1 MDPLIPEQRAWPRWP
16 ALGAVVMSTAIVS
29 VVLDLEH
36 HGRLSRAVFA
46 LALVLWLAL
55 AVLLTLGL
63 ACERDRV
70 RREARSP
77 SSFTLIAATAVI
89 ATRLALAGWDGVAEV
104 LLAGAAAAWLVLLV
118 PVARHWTTPTSGVS
132 FLPVVAIEAL
142 AVLASTLALRRHAG
156 SLAAASFAPLLLGLV
171 LYLCIAARFD
181 RRQLVVGRGDHWI
194 AGGALAISTLAAA
207 NITLAAHALGL
218 GGGTAQALRDSVLAL
233 WLAAMLWLPLLAVA
247 ELLRPRLAYDI
258 RRWST
263 VFPVAMYAASSIA
276 VARLVDSTAIR
287 DFAHAWT
294 WVALGLWLTTAA
306 TEGRMVFARAQAGS
320 RSQNPRSRSC

>member
-1 MDPLIPEQRAWPRWP
+1 
-16 ALGAVVMSTAIVS
+16 MSTAIVS
-29 VVLDLEH
+29 VALALEH

-55 AVLLTLGL
+55 AVLLALGL
-63 ACERDRV
+63 VCERDRV

-89 ATRLALAGWDGVAEV
+89 ATRLTLAGRDGVAEV
-104 LLAGAAAAWLVLLV
+104 LLVGAAAAWLVLLV
-118 PVARHWTTPTSGVS
+118 PVARHWTTPASGVS

-142 AVLASTLALRRHAG
+142 AVLASTLALRQHAG
-156 SLAAASFAPLLLGLV
+156 LLAGVSFASFLLGLV
-171 LYLCIAARFD
+171 LYLWIAARFD
-181 RRQLVVGRGDHWI
+181 PRQLVVGRGDHWI

-207 NITLAAHALGL
+207 NITLAAQALGL
-218 GGGTAQALRDSVLAL
+218 GGGSAQALRNSVLAL

-247 ELLRPRLAYDI
+247 ELLRPRLSYDH

-263 VFPVAMYAASSIA
+263 VFPVAMYAASSIV
-276 VARLVDSTAIR
+276 VARLVHSIAIR
-287 DFAHAWT
+287 DFARAWT

-306 TEGRMVFARAQAGS
+306 AEGRMVFARAQAGS
-320 RSQNPRSRSC
+320 RSRNPRSRSC

>member
-1 MDPLIPEQRAWPRWP
+1 
-16 ALGAVVMSTAIVS
+16 MSTAIVS
-29 VVLDLEH
+29 VALGLDH

-55 AVLLTLGL
+55 AVLLALGL

-70 RREARSP
+70 RREARTP

-89 ATRLALAGWDGVAEV
+89 GTRLTLAGRDGVAEV
-104 LLAGAAAAWLVLLV
+104 LLVGAAAACLVLLV

-132 FLPVVAIEAL
+132 FLPVVAVEAL

-156 SLAAASFAPLLLGLV
+156 SLGVASFAPFVLGLV

-181 RRQLVVGRGDHWI
+181 PRQLLVGRGDHWI

-207 NITLAAHALGL
+207 NITLAAQALGL
-218 GGGTAQALRDSVLAL
+218 GGGSAQALRNSVLAL

-247 ELLRPRLAYDI
+247 ELLRPRLGYDS

-263 VFPVAMYAASSIA
+263 VFPVAMYAASSIV
-276 VARLVDSTAIR
+276 VARLIHSTAIR
-287 DFAHAWT
+287 GFAHAWT

-306 TEGRMVFARAQAGS
+306 VEGRMVFARAQAGS
-320 RSQNPRSRSC
+320 RSRNPRSRSC